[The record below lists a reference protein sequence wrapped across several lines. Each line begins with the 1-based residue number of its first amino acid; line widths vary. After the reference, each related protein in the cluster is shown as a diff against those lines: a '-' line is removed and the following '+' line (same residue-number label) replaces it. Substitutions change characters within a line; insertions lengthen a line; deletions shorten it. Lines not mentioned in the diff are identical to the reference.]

1 MDQRVASQA
10 LPVKTIIKGK
20 NKYMVEKVL
29 GAGGF
34 GITYRV
40 VTYHG
45 NIAIR
50 FAVKEYFPSNMCERI
65 DGRLSYSGPVKADV
79 ENGLDSFI
87 SEAERLKSQNIPHP
101 NRVGIHEGIRA
112 NTTA

>member
-50 FAVKEYFPSNMCERI
+50 FAVKSISRQICANALT
-65 DGRLSYSGPVKADV
+65 DGLATQAR
-79 ENGLDSFI
+79 
-87 SEAERLKSQNIPHP
+87 
-101 NRVGIHEGIRA
+101 
-112 NTTA
+112 